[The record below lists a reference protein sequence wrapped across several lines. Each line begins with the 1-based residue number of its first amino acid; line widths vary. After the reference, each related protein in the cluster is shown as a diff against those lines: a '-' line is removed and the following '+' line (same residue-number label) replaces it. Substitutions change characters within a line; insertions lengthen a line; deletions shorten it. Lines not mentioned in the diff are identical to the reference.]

1 MPELNPYYISSAFP
15 RVHIETTASNLC
27 DKWSRISWMEAAYW
41 SPNSDSETQWHT
53 GVTLASVL
61 PKNLPERGA
70 GPLGGGEGVLSWK
83 LWWEGR
89 CLCFHEFLR

>member
-1 MPELNPYYISSAFP
+1 
-15 RVHIETTASNLC
+15 
-27 DKWSRISWMEAAYW
+27 MEAAYR

-70 GPLGGGEGVLSWK
+70 GPLGGGGRAELEALVGVPLLVFSRVSQMS
-83 LWWEGR
+83 L
-89 CLCFHEFLR
+89 LHTQA